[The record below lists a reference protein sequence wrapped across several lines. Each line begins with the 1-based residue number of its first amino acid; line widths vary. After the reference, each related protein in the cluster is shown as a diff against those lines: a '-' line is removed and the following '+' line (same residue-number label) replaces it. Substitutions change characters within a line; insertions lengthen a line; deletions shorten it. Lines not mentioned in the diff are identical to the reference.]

1 MAGLSGYIITF
12 IIALCATVIGGTI
25 VQLIR
30 PLYIDR
36 IEDTKS
42 AAQNLT
48 AFFIFT
54 FTSFALGLL
63 LYLPF
68 GVVLAIGLGL
78 TFGVSTARYWLILD
92 CYGLETASAE
102 KQTTFAT
109 LKSQLADGGL
119 GVKRYNHYLGWA
131 LDRVDRFFGD
141 ADPAVKTLWPGAFG
155 FEGNKPFWT
164 APAYDRCLSIAL
176 IYPLAMLSIVWGISG
191 EIGAVELALGLRDDV
206 AWWLRLPFLILLAV
220 MAGTAFATKN
230 IASSRVQLAAVV
242 TFFYAGLFGYNAAA
256 AADSLGVG
264 LVFFL
269 VVGVFV
275 FSGVTATASAIAFI
289 IAASIGDVLFGDIV
303 ADVVDENVVAGLFA
317 VFGVA
322 FGLLAVIVAFVA
334 AFASVYNRARAQKR
348 QGQFLAGFSMLFL
361 LSCYVVALGLG
372 GGDNWE
378 PVSSILLFFGVLTL
392 VNAPFDWLSI
402 GLTRALLRRGV
413 EAGGIAPVLL
423 ALVDVVLATL
433 LIVVL
438 AAAMVF
444 AVDLFEVAGRTKIID
459 VAGVLDALADP
470 VQRLET
476 KYWWIYA
483 TLFSTLIPSL
493 LNVALAALSFMR
505 GIIPFHR
512 RVAGR
517 MLTGGETVGTSWWM
531 APALGLEVVG
541 AAMIGLYLSYLWI
554 FKAVPLLF
562 QPFEWL
568 IPMLRWVAGL
578 V

>member
-1 MAGLSGYIITF
+1 MAGISGYIIGGA
-12 IIALCATVIGGTI
+12 IALVVAVFGGTI
-25 VQLIR
+25 VQLIKR
-30 PLYIDR
+30 LYIDE
-36 IEDTKS
+36 IKDTQS

-48 AFFIFT
+48 AFFIFV
-54 FTSFALGLL
+54 FTSVALGALFCQ
-63 LYLPF
+63 PF
-68 GVVLAIGLGL
+68 GVVLAVGLGL
-78 TFGVSTARYWLILD
+78 TFGVATARYWLILN
-92 CYGLETASAE
+92 CYGDSGASAD
-102 KQTTFAT
+102 KHAIFAT
-109 LKSQLADGGL
+109 FKERLAEGGL
-119 GVKRYNHYLGWA
+119 GVKRYEQYLGWA

-155 FEGNKPFWT
+155 FKGAKPFWT
-164 APAYDRCLSIAL
+164 APAYSRCLSVGL
-176 IYPLAMLSIVWGISG
+176 LYPILVLFVVWGISG
-191 EIGAVELALGLRDDV
+191 NVGPGEAALMIRKGVKWSERMLFLTALGIMLV
-206 AWWLRLPFLILLAV
+206 AGLSLRLANAAKHNKTSIAALAV
-220 MAGTAFATKN
+220 MFFAFSCIFFIIGNGVFIFAGAFTLVGYNGLLLMAPVAFIHT
-230 IASSRVQLAAVV
+230 SREAAVL
-242 TFFYAGLFGYNAAA
+242 AGLFTSFVLLVDDESQNWNQKGHV
-256 AADSLGVG
+256 L
-264 LVFFL
+264 LVFSI
-269 VVGVFV
+269 V
-275 FSGVTATASAIAFI
+275 SAILYYYCAY
-289 IAASIGDVLFGDIV
+289 SLSGSKGWDVG
-303 ADVVDENVVAGLFA
+303 G
-317 VFGVA
+317 
-322 FGLLAVIVAFVA
+322 
-334 AFASVYNRARAQKR
+334 
-348 QGQFLAGFSMLFL
+348 
-361 LSCYVVALGLG
+361 AL
-372 GGDNWE
+372 
-378 PVSSILLFFGVLTL
+378 LLFVGVLTL

-413 EAGGIAPVLL
+413 EVGGFAPIWL
-423 ALVDVVLATL
+423 ALLDLVIATL

-512 RVAGR
+512 RVADR
-517 MLTGGETVGTSWWM
+517 MLIGGNTVGTSWWM

-541 AAMIGLYLSYLWI
+541 AAMAGVLLTYLWI